1 MESPHSNLLP
11 EVDSLPDG
19 FVDGATEPPLT
30 SPKTQEE
37 ACINHEAVAIEK
49 AEKPRTFPVPLCET
63 DGNEDDDVD
72 DLIQDSSKLTLE
84 LEEEVTSPPVSQ
96 TLTEG
101 STQNPTLSK
110 ETDSTLKPKKQQ
122 EAVETKR
129 KGSKN
134 MFKSEKEFL
143 EFMLKYQQVLSERDS
158 AITVRDKL
166 ESLCRELQRQNKML
180 MEECKRVSTEGQSLR
195 SDLSTKF
202 QDAIK
207 DVSIKLDE
215 QKDESLAQLKENEML
230 RTKLKHLADQYT
242 LSEQQHE
249 QRLKQKTLE
258 LQISALKIK
267 QHEEKLIHEQSQM
280 KVYADQVSQLLST
293 EKNLRLQLTAD
304 GDKFQQFQDALV
316 KSNEVFETFK
326 QEIDKMSKAIKEL
339 RKENAFLKNKTERSD
354 ITLIELVE
362 ERERMKKLLEKTK
375 KQKDKLESLC
385 RSLQA
390 ERKQKETNNS
400 DDSAAVQP

>member
-1 MESPHSNLLP
+1 MDSNLLP

-19 FVDGATEPPLT
+19 FVDGGADP
-30 SPKTQEE
+30 EE
-37 ACINHEAVAIEK
+37 ANRITTNHQTGDVSIEK
-49 AEKPRTFPVPLCET
+49 TEKPRTFPVPLCEET
-63 DGNEDDDVD
+63 DDYGDVN
-72 DLIQDSSKLTLE
+72 DLSKVVSSKLSLE
-84 LEEEVTSPPVSQ
+84 QKESSQ
-96 TLTEG
+96 TSSSQGPSQNPNKETE
-101 STQNPTLSK
+101 STQSI
-110 ETDSTLKPKKQQ
+110 DSFKPRKQ

-129 KGSKN
+129 KTSKN
-134 MFKSEKEFL
+134 MFKSEKDFL

-180 MEECKRVSTEGQSLR
+180 MEECKRVSTEGQTLR

-202 QDAIK
+202 QEAIK
-207 DVSIKLDE
+207 DVSIKLDG
-215 QKDESLAQLKENEML
+215 QKDESLSQLKENEML
-230 RTKLKHLADQYT
+230 RTKLKHLADQYM

-258 LQISALKIK
+258 LQISELKIK

-280 KVYADQVSQLLST
+280 KVYADQVSQLLAT
-293 EKNLRLQLTAD
+293 EKNLRLQLTSD
-304 GDKFQQFQDALV
+304 GEKFQQFQDALV

-339 RKENAFLKNKTERSD
+339 RKENAFLKSKTERSD
-354 ITLIELVE
+354 FTLIELVE
-362 ERERMKKLLEKTK
+362 ERERLKKLLEKTK
-375 KQKDKLESLC
+375 NQKDKLESLC

-390 ERKQKETNNS
+390 ERKQKESNS
-400 DDSAAVQP
+400 SDSAASQA